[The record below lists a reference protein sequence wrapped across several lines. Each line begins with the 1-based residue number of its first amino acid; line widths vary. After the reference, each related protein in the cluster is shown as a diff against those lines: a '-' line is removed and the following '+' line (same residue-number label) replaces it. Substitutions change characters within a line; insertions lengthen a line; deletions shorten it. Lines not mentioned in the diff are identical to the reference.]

1 MVMTQNRPVAET
13 AINAETAVDLET
25 ARDLDLEMA
34 QVVQDGF
41 DLSWLQQLK
50 AQIPGAVAE
59 LANDPT
65 LAENAPGLLDESA
78 NFTQRTRGALPR
90 RGIPQ
95 YTAYTFRDKNE
106 VWGYNLTKLY
116 QEAVSRQWSS
126 ATDIPWESLRPL
138 PDDIEAAQCQLAT
151 FFAQVE
157 FVAADVPGRFIAQMS
172 PDYHEVRMFL
182 LTQVMDES
190 RHMEVFRKR
199 ALSNGGGLMRMIDSV
214 SDVTGGST
222 DNAREFTEM
231 SSRLHIVGEGNV
243 LTLFRLGELMAYN
256 DAEKAIYRRAA
267 QDEARHVA
275 FGVLHARYM
284 NECTPERREEIHAY
298 LDEAEDRQATGN
310 GGENPAARGANL
322 TAESLAILLGGG
334 ANQADEGQK
343 ILAAIRQRQ
352 VKEYFQRLKSCGF
365 DDRIAN
371 GRVNPALLEAY
382 RAAP

>member
-1 MVMTQNRPVAET
+1 MATLQDRTTVEMEQALQN
-13 AINAETAVDLET
+13 
-25 ARDLDLEMA
+25 
-34 QVVQDGF
+34 GF
-41 DLSWLQQLK
+41 SLSWLQQIK
-50 AQIPGAVAE
+50 DQVPGADEE
-59 LANDPT
+59 LAHDPT
-65 LAENAPGLLDESA
+65 LAQYTPDLMDESP
-78 NFTQRTRGALPR
+78 NQTQRTRGAIPR
-90 RGIPQ
+90 EGVPQ
-95 YTAYTFRDKNE
+95 FSAYTFRDKKE
-106 VWGYNLTKLY
+106 VWGFNLTKLY

-126 ATDIPWESLRPL
+126 ATDIPWDTLRPL

-199 ALSNGGGLMRMIDSV
+199 ALANGGGLMRMIDSV

-222 DNAREFTEM
+222 DNAREFTEL

-284 NECTPERREEIHAY
+284 NECVPERREEVHAY

-310 GGENPAARGANL
+310 GGENPAARSANL

-334 ANQADEGQK
+334 ADKADEGQK

-365 DDRIAN
+365 DDRIEN
-371 GRVNPALLEAY
+371 GRVNPALLEVY
-382 RAAP
+382 QAAA

>member
-1 MVMTQNRPVAET
+1 MVLMQERPVA
-13 AINAETAVDLET
+13 AAETAPSMTTDM
-25 ARDLDLEMA
+25 EME

-50 AQIPGAVAE
+50 AQIPGAAVE

-90 RGIPQ
+90 RGVPQ

-126 ATDIPWESLRPL
+126 ATDIPWDSLRPL
-138 PDDIEAAQCQLAT
+138 PDAVEAAQCQLAT

-334 ANQADEGQK
+334 ADKADEGQK

-365 DDRIAN
+365 DDRIEN

-382 RAAP
+382 KAAA

>member
-1 MVMTQNRPVAET
+1 MATLQDRSTAEMEQ
-13 AINAETAVDLET
+13 AI
-25 ARDLDLEMA
+25 R
-34 QVVQDGF
+34 QGF
-41 DLSWLQQLK
+41 NLNWLQQLK
-50 AQIPGAVAE
+50 DQIPGAVDE

-65 LAENAPGLLDESA
+65 LAENTPGLIDESP
-78 NFTQRTRGALPR
+78 NQTQRVRGALPR
-90 RGIPQ
+90 EGSPQ
-95 YTAYTFRDKNE
+95 YAAYTFRDKSE

-138 PDDIEAAQCQLAT
+138 PDDVEAAQCQLAT

-199 ALSNGGGLMRMIDSV
+199 ALANGGGLMRMIDSV

-284 NECTPERREEIHAY
+284 NECVPERRDEMHAY

-322 TAESLAILLGGG
+322 TADSLAILLGGG
-334 ANQADEGQK
+334 AHKADEGQK

-365 DDRIAN
+365 NDRIEN

-382 RAAP
+382 QAVP

>member
-1 MVMTQNRPVAET
+1 MTTLQER
-13 AINAETAVDLET
+13 TAVDADMEQAL
-25 ARDLDLEMA
+25 
-34 QVVQDGF
+34 QNGF
-41 DLSWLQQLK
+41 SLSWLRRIKEQV
-50 AQIPGAVAE
+50 PGAAAE

-65 LAENAPGLLDESA
+65 LAENTPALLDESP
-78 NFTQRTRGALPR
+78 NQTQRTRGALPR
-90 RGIPQ
+90 YGTPQ
-95 YTAYTFRDKNE
+95 FSGYTFRDKKE

-126 ATDIPWESLRPL
+126 ATDIPWETLRPL

-157 FVAADVPGRFIAQMS
+157 FVAADVPGRFVAQMS

-284 NECTPERREEIHAY
+284 HECTPERREEIHAY
-298 LDEAEDRQATGN
+298 LDEAEDRQATGS
-310 GGENPAARGANL
+310 GGENPAARSANL

-334 ANQADEGQK
+334 AEKADEGQK

-365 DDRIAN
+365 DDRITN

-382 RAAP
+382 KAAA